1 METFSA
7 LLAICA
13 GNSPVTGEFPP
24 QRPVTRNFDVFF
36 DLRLN
41 KRLSKHWW
49 GWWFETPSC
58 SLWRH
63 CNEHTWLNLAHLIV
77 FIVMICVLPYWGEIH
92 KGQVV
97 NEFIADSFL
106 ILWNFDIRICF
117 IDIYHYINDDCLS
130 GVSGVLFTTTG
141 ITHWGYGT
149 SFGAMV
155 LGQQWFRKWWRH
167 QMETFSAL
175 LVLCPRNSLVIGEF
189 PAQRP
194 VTRSFGVFFDLHLN

>member
-1 METFSA
+1 MQIPWLFPDFSQYSFFSLTFNKIPWLFPDFCQVWNFPDFS
-7 LLAICA
+7 LTT
-13 GNSPVTGEFPP
+13 GHPV
-24 QRPVTRNFDVFF
+24 DVFF

-77 FIVMICVLPYWGEIH
+77 IIIRICVLPYWGEIH

-175 LVLCPRNSLVIGEF
+175 LALCPRN
-189 PAQRP
+189 
-194 VTRSFGVFFDLHLN
+194 